1 MSLLLHHVSRNLEAV
16 RKEKSGGFSRFQRQE
31 VPPSTAPG
39 PQMKVTK
46 QPHSPAEAA
55 PSPRARCPP
64 SPGPPP
70 VPVALLAPPL
80 LRYGREGSA
89 AAAVLQG
96 WRGQHHPRAGSGS
109 GGRGGVR
116 AARGRGW
123 GGARSAHLA
132 RRPSTAPPSAAAR
145 RRLLRGQSV
154 KGGEEWRGGPAS
166 AGPAA
171 PYLASS
177 RRESAVAAAAPPSPA
192 RRKQR

>member
-16 RKEKSGGFSRFQRQE
+16 RKEKSRGFSRFQRQE

-80 LRYGREGSA
+80 LQYGREGSA

-96 WRGQHHPRAGSGS
+96 WRGQHHPRAGSGA
-109 GGRGGVR
+109 GGRGGGR

-123 GGARSAHLA
+123 GGTERSPRTKTFNSSAISSSASPFTARTE
-132 RRPSTAPPSAAAR
+132 R
-145 RRLLRGQSV
+145 
-154 KGGEEWRGGPAS
+154 
-166 AGPAA
+166 
-171 PYLASS
+171 
-177 RRESAVAAAAPPSPA
+177 
-192 RRKQR
+192 